1 MGRIEYK
8 YLVPNEM
15 LTHIRDYIA
24 KYVSLDKY
32 AAMRQK
38 KEYTVRSLYYDT
50 LNFSFYHEKIEGIRK
65 RKKIRTR
72 GYNEFMGDE
81 QVFLEI
87 KRKNDAAITKTRAS
101 VEYRDLSALIETG
114 DVDKFI
120 GSKCGNGLTK
130 TNALNFLFHINNL
143 ALMPKILINYER
155 EAYYYKFNQDL
166 RITFDKKLRSKIR
179 VSIDGLFKEVNFVRA
194 FPNYFI
200 LEIKTQLHFPS
211 WLNYAIGSLELRQ
224 RALSK
229 YTICLD
235 SHKQKGLKIDRL
247 EFAQKKMASINDQ
260 NFLEVA

>member
-15 LTHIRDYIA
+15 LFHIRDYIE
-24 KYVSLDKY
+24 KYVNLDKY
-32 AAMRQK
+32 AAMREE

-65 RKKIRTR
+65 RKKIRIR
-72 GYNEFMGDE
+72 GYNEFFDDE

-87 KRKNDAAITKTRAS
+87 KRKNDSAITKTRAS
-101 VEYRDLSALIETG
+101 VAFRHLSSLIETG

-120 GSKCGNGLTK
+120 SSNNGYGLIK
-130 TNALNFLFHINNL
+130 TNALNFLFHISNL

-155 EAYYYKFNQDL
+155 EAYYYKFNEDL
-166 RITFDKKLRSKIR
+166 RITFDKRLRSKIR

-194 FPNYFI
+194 LPNYFI
-200 LEIKTQLHFPS
+200 LEIKTHLHFPA
-211 WLNYAIGSLELRQ
+211 WLNYVIGSLELRQ
-224 RALSK
+224 QALSK

-235 SHKQKGLKIDRL
+235 SHRQKGLKMDRL
-247 EFAQKKMASINDQ
+247 EFARKKLDSSNNQYI
-260 NFLEVA
+260 LEVA